1 MGLLD
6 RFGFGKKKDGSDS
19 EGSSKA
25 KSLKS
30 NRRVDIEA
38 RFEKLRTAVSGTMS
52 KFYAARD
59 REQDRVVGLKLC
71 DFEKFSFFESR
82 FKGMNKPSEG
92 EIAASMSHPNIIET
106 LEYGLSTQKEPYL
119 IMEFI
124 EGPGLNT
131 LIQTQASDRLEGRR
145 LDLIKQMADALH
157 YVHMKGYIHRDVCPR
172 NFICSTD
179 ISHVKLIDFG
189 LTVPATEAFM
199 RPGNRTGTPLYMA
212 PEIVRRRATDQR
224 LDIFAFGVSCYQL
237 LTFDFPWPGG
247 ETSGLAALNHDTS
260 NPRDIFKFRPDLNR
274 TLGGLVM
281 QAVQPVPD
289 NRVSSMEAF
298 VKSLRRIESET
309 EQPE

>member
-6 RFGFGKKKDGSDS
+6 KFGFGKKNDK
-19 EGSSKA
+19 SSGKRSV
-25 KSLKS
+25 KSTKK
-30 NRRVDIEA
+30 VDVEA
-38 RFEKLRTAVSGTMS
+38 RFERLKTAVSGTMS

-59 REQDRVVGLKLC
+59 RETDQVVGLKLC

-92 EIAASMSHPNIIET
+92 EIAASMEHPNIIKT
-106 LEYGLSTQKEPYL
+106 LEYGLTTQKEPYL

-124 EGPGLNT
+124 QGPGLNT
-131 LIQTQASDRLEGRR
+131 LIQNRATDRLGDHR
-145 LDLIKQMADALH
+145 LSLIKQMADALA
-157 YVHMKGYIHRDVCPR
+157 YVHAKGYIHRDICPR

-179 ISHVKLIDFG
+179 IEHIKLIDFG
-189 LTVPATEAFM
+189 LTVPATEPFM

-212 PEIVRRRATDQR
+212 PEIVRRRKTDQR

-260 NPRDIFKFRPDLNR
+260 NPRDILTYRPDLNK
-274 TLGGLVM
+274 TLAGLIM
-281 QAVQPVPD
+281 QSVQPLPE
-289 NRVSSMEAF
+289 NRIQSMDAF
-298 VKSLRRIESET
+298 VRSLRTVTSET
-309 EQPE
+309 VA